1 MAKQHKNP
9 FKELEASL
17 KEAPPG
23 MKKKVM
29 NDIAAAK
36 LIMELASLFSVNMG
50 NALRKLFRTLGETEH

>member
-1 MAKQHKNP
+1 MAKMRNP

-17 KEAPPG
+17 REVPPG

-36 LIMELASLFSVNMG
+36 LIMDMGSLFSFNLG
-50 NALRKLFRTLGETEH
+50 AALKRLFKTQKNS

>member
-1 MAKQHKNP
+1 MAKKKRNP

-17 KEAPPG
+17 KEVPPG

-36 LIMELASLFSVNMG
+36 LIMDMASLFSFNLG
-50 NALRKLFRTLGETEH
+50 SALRRLFRTLGNN

>member
-1 MAKQHKNP
+1 MAKKIRNP

-17 KEAPPG
+17 REVPPG

-36 LIMELASLFSVNMG
+36 LIMDMASLFSFNVG
-50 NALRKLFRTLGETEH
+50 SALRKLFKTTGNN

>member
-1 MAKQHKNP
+1 MAKKERNP
-9 FKELEASL
+9 FKQLEASL

-36 LIMELASLFSVNMG
+36 LIMDMASLFSINIG
-50 NALRKLFRTLGETEH
+50 SALRKLFRTLGEH

>member
-1 MAKQHKNP
+1 MAKKIRNP

-17 KEAPPG
+17 REVPPG

-36 LIMELASLFSVNMG
+36 LIMDMASLFSFNVG
-50 NALRKLFRTLGETEH
+50 SALRKLFKTLGNN

>member
-17 KEAPPG
+17 REAPPG

-36 LIMELASLFSVNMG
+36 LILDMASLFSINMG
-50 NALRKLFRTLGETEH
+50 SALRRLFRTLGNH

>member
-1 MAKQHKNP
+1 MARQHKNP

-17 KEAPPG
+17 REAPPG

-36 LIMELASLFSVNMG
+36 LIMDMASLFSINVG
-50 NALRKLFRTLGETEH
+50 SALRRLFRTLGNT

>member
-1 MAKQHKNP
+1 MAKKERNP
-9 FKELEASL
+9 FKQLEASL

-36 LIMELASLFSVNMG
+36 LIMDMASLFSINVG
-50 NALRKLFRTLGETEH
+50 SALRKLFRTLGEH

>member
-1 MAKQHKNP
+1 MGEQHKNP

-17 KEAPPG
+17 KEVPPH

-36 LIMELASLFSVNMG
+36 LIMDMASLFSTNLG
-50 NALRKLFRTLGETEH
+50 SALRKLFRTMGDN

>member
-1 MAKQHKNP
+1 MAKKIKNP

-17 KEAPPG
+17 REVPPG

-36 LIMELASLFSVNMG
+36 LIMDLGSLCSFNIGS
-50 NALRKLFRTLGETEH
+50 ALRRLFRTFGNN

>member
-1 MAKQHKNP
+1 MAKKKRNP

-17 KEAPPG
+17 REVPPG

-36 LIMELASLFSVNMG
+36 LLMDMASLFSFNLG
-50 NALRKLFRTLGETEH
+50 SALRRLFRTLGNN